1 MLHQIVCQTC
11 FDLVRSVRRAGDVSS
26 IEEPKMCC
34 CWLVS
39 FHNLSNSC
47 VRWRLGGF
55 EREFLQ
61 QKFSVDGDDDGL
73 SSFHMLDHNESR
85 EEG

>member
-1 MLHQIVCQTC
+1 
-11 FDLVRSVRRAGDVSS
+11 
-26 IEEPKMCC
+26 MCC